1 MHAAHRVSIV
11 ITTDNDTSSRNPLR
25 NRVQV
30 IRVGEGREG
39 SVSQEKTVDIAA
51 RLCWWCDLV
60 TADDIATR
68 IDAASHCTAC
78 PRDIDCRKDT
88 IAEQKTMRFL
98 VGIGV

>member
-1 MHAAHRVSIV
+1 MHAVHRVSIV
-11 ITTDNDTSSRNPLR
+11 ITTDNDTLSRNSLR

-30 IRVGEGREG
+30 TRVVEIDEG
-39 SVSQEKTVDIAA
+39 SVSQEKTVHISAGF
-51 RLCWWCDLV
+51 CGVDLV
-60 TADDIATR
+60 TADDVASG
-68 IDAASHCTAC
+68 IDAASHCTDC